1 MNPQNVQLR
10 RATLDD
16 LPKLIALWQRE
27 HLPWTDL
34 EKRFTE
40 FQIAEEVEFLA
51 AIGLQIAG
59 KEAKLHSE
67 AFTYGDQAD
76 DLRARLWERAQNLAR
91 NMGLVRIWT
100 RLESPFWNGNG
111 FQPAT
116 EELVAKLPGAFAEN
130 NAAWRVLVL
139 KDEKAGAISID
150 KEFELFKEAQREET
164 QRLMQR
170 ARVMKMIAV
179 IFALCFTGLLI
190 LWAVFMAKSNIF
202 KR

>member
-1 MNPQNVQLR
+1 MNLQNVQLR

-27 HLPWTDL
+27 NLPWTTL

-51 AIGLQIAG
+51 AIGLQISG

-67 AFTYGDQAD
+67 AFTHSDQAD
-76 DLRARLWERAQNLAR
+76 ELRARLWDRVQNLAR

-100 RLESPFWNGNG
+100 QLKSPFWTGSG

-116 EELVAKLPGAFAEN
+116 EEALAKLPTAFAEN
-130 NAAWRVLVL
+130 SAHWRVLVL
-139 KDEKAGAISID
+139 KDEKAAAISID

-170 ARVMKMIAV
+170 ARVMKMVAI